1 MLCVL
6 CYVLCESMKLVL
18 IGIPGA
24 GKSTQGNLLSKQ
36 LKIPYLSTGH
46 IFREIAKEKTSLGRY
61 MKEIMHSGQLIPDE
75 KTIEIVENYL
85 SRDEYKHGYIL
96 DGFPRTLTQAKKFK
110 NNVDKVI
117 YLEIPDK
124 EALWRLA
131 HRADN
136 DRDDN
141 TIKAIRK
148 RIEVFH
154 KFTQPV
160 LDYYEKEKKFVVID
174 GTYEIKKV
182 NEDILKNLGKQLIK
196 NQIHAWERKNKA
208 IIAIVGL
215 SGSGK
220 TEASDF
226 FKKNMKIPVIHF
238 GNIINEYIDNHKL
251 THDEATHRKIREEIR
266 RKHGNEAMALLNEE
280 KIKKALENN
289 LIVVIDGLY
298 SWEEYLYL
306 RSKFPKIKIYLL
318 AIFADKAIRYERALK
333 RHYRPNLSHEER
345 DINELV
351 GTNKGP
357 PIAFADFLIKNNF
370 SLNELHDKLEEIY
383 RTVYFS

>member
-1 MLCVL
+1 
-6 CYVLCESMKLVL
+6 MKLVL

-24 GKSTQGNLLSKQ
+24 GKSTQGNLLSRQ

-61 MKEIMHSGQLIPDE
+61 MKEVMHSGQLIPDE
-75 KTIEIVENYL
+75 KTIEIVEDYL

-96 DGFPRTLTQAKKFK
+96 DGFPRTLVQAKKFK

-124 EALWRLA
+124 ESLWRLA
-131 HRADN
+131 HRNDE

-141 TIKAIRK
+141 TIKAIKK

-160 LDYYEKEKKFVVID
+160 LDFYEKEKKFVVID
-174 GTYEIKKV
+174 GTKDIKIV
-182 NEDILKNLGKQLIK
+182 NQDILKTLGRQIIK
-196 NQIHAWERKNKA
+196 NQVHAWTRKNKS

-220 TEASDF
+220 TEASSF
-226 FKKNMKIPVIHF
+226 FKTELKLPVVHF
-238 GNIINEYIDNHKL
+238 GSVINDYIDKHKL
-251 THDEATHRKIREEIR
+251 AHTEVIHRKIREDIR
-266 RKHGNEAMALLNEE
+266 VKYGKEALALLNKE
-280 KIKKALENN
+280 KISKLLKDNQ
-289 LIVVIDGLY
+289 IIVIDGLY
-298 SWEEYLYL
+298 SWEEYVYL
-306 RSKFPKIKIYLL
+306 KNKLPKIKICLL
-318 AIFADKAIRYERALK
+318 AIYADKTIRYERAMK
-333 RHYRPNLSHEER
+333 RKYRPNLSNEER

-357 PIAFADFLIKNNF
+357 PIAFADYLVKNNF
-370 SLNELHDKLEEIY
+370 SITEFHDKLEEVY
-383 RTVYFS
+383 RRVYFS